1 MEEATY
7 NLCHRVRSMC
17 ADALA
22 ALRPGPFADAVGA
35 VAERLADDTLVVAVG
50 GRLNAGKSTL
60 VNALLGQRLAPTG
73 GTETTL
79 VSAWFRSYHMNRVW
93 VHFNDGRPPVSVPSR
108 VGGGVPQSIPYDHT
122 EVSHLVV
129 EAANKSIGR
138 AFTLMDTPGRD
149 AVSALDDY
157 SMASI
162 RRADALILA
171 MPQPGEGDAAALRE
185 FQETMRGSRLSAAN
199 VLGVLT
205 RIDQLG
211 QGTDLEEVRREA
223 DKVASRSAARMTG
236 LVAEVIPVATKLA
249 ETARCE
255 RLTERHRHALGIL
268 AAADRDA
275 LDEMLFDHE
284 DFLSVGLD
292 TVPVDVGM
300 RRELLD
306 LLALY
311 GIRQAVDAIDRG
323 ARDLSALRDALC
335 ERSGINRLLER
346 VQERLVNGAD
356 ALRADAAVAALRRAV
371 ELAGPAEREVAG
383 RLRGLLRELGRHPA
397 LRRVELAEAAQ
408 AHADGTLPLPD
419 RNAEQLHTL
428 MTGVTD
434 AQRVG
439 LSDDSSPEEL
449 RDRIGALV
457 DEWKTLEAALPR
469 RARLHATVVREV
481 FEALYFSLL

>member
-1 MEEATY
+1 MAEATY
-7 NLCHRVRSMC
+7 DLCHRVRGMC
-17 ADALA
+17 AETVA

-79 VSAWFRSYHMNRVW
+79 VSASFRSCHLNRVW
-93 VHFNDGRPPVSVPSR
+93 VHFHDGRPPVSIPSR
-108 VGGGVPQSIPYDHT
+108 VGGGVPESMPYDHT

-129 EAANKSIGR
+129 EAANKAIGR

-162 RRADALILA
+162 RKADALILA
-171 MPQPGEGDAAALRE
+171 MPQPGEGDAEALRE

-211 QGTDLEEVRREA
+211 LGTGLEEVRREA
-223 DKVASRSAARMTG
+223 DKVAGRTAGRMTG

-255 RLTERHRHALGIL
+255 RLTERHRHALGVL
-268 AAADRDA
+268 AAADRDT
-275 LDEMLFDHE
+275 LEEMLFDHE
-284 DFLSVGLD
+284 DFLSMAPD
-292 TVPVDVGM
+292 VPVGPGM
-300 RRELLD
+300 RQELLD
-306 LLALY
+306 LLAIY
-311 GIRQAVDAIDRG
+311 GIREAVDAIDHG

-335 ERSGINRLLER
+335 ERSGIDRLLER
-346 VQERLVNGAD
+346 VQERLVNAAD
-356 ALRADAAVAALRRAV
+356 ALRADTAAAALRRAA
-371 ELAGPAEREVAG
+371 ELAGPAEQEVAV

-397 LRRVELAEAAQ
+397 MRRVELAEAAQ
-408 AHADGTLPLPD
+408 AHAAGALPLSD
-419 RNAEQLHTL
+419 RNAGQLHTL

-434 AQRVG
+434 ARRVG
-439 LSDDSSPEEL
+439 LPDDASPEEL
-449 RDRIGALV
+449 RGRIGELV
-457 DEWKTLEAALPR
+457 TEWKTLEAGLPR
-469 RARLHATVVREV
+469 KARLHATVVREV
-481 FEALYFSLL
+481 FEALYFSLR

>member
-7 NLCHRVRSMC
+7 DLCHRVRGMC

-35 VAERLADDTLVVAVG
+35 VAERLAGDTLVVAVG

-79 VSAWFRSYHMNRVW
+79 VSAWFRSHHMNRVW
-93 VHFNDGRPPVSVPSR
+93 VHFNDGRPPASVPSR
-108 VGGGVPQSIPYDHT
+108 VGGGVPRSIPYDHT

-129 EAANKSIGR
+129 EAANKAIGR

-162 RRADALILA
+162 RTADALILA
-171 MPQPGEGDAAALRE
+171 MPQPGEGDTATLRE

-223 DKVASRSAARMTG
+223 DKIAARSAGRMTG
-236 LVAEVIPVATKLA
+236 LVAEVVPVATKLA

-255 RLTERHRHALGIL
+255 RLTEQHRHALGIL
-268 AAADRDA
+268 AAADRDT

-284 DFLSVGLD
+284 DFLRVGLD
-292 TVPVDVGM
+292 TVPVETGM
-300 RRELLD
+300 RQELLD
-306 LLALY
+306 LLAIY
-311 GIRQAVDAIDRG
+311 GIRQAVDAIDCG

-346 VQERLVNGAD
+346 LQERLVNGAD
-356 ALRADAAVAALRRAV
+356 ALRADAAMAALHRAV
-371 ELAGPAEREVAG
+371 DFATAAEQQVAG

-397 LRRVELAEAAQ
+397 MRRMELAEAAQ
-408 AHADGTLPLPD
+408 AHAAGTLPLPD
-419 RNAEQLHTL
+419 RNAGQLHTL
-428 MTGVTD
+428 MAGVTN
-434 AQRVG
+434 AQRAG
-439 LSDDSSPEEL
+439 LPEDASQDEL
-449 RDRIGALV
+449 RGRIGELV
-457 DEWKTLEAALPR
+457 DEWRSLEAALPR
-469 RARLHATVVREV
+469 KGRRHTTVVREV

>member
-1 MEEATY
+1 MAEATY
-7 NLCHRVRSMC
+7 DLCHRVRGMC
-17 ADALA
+17 AEALA

-79 VSAWFRSYHMNRVW
+79 VSAWFRGHHMNRVQ
-93 VHFNDGRPPVSVPSR
+93 VHFHDDRPPVSIPSR
-108 VGGGVPQSIPYDHT
+108 VGGGVPESMPYDHT

-129 EAANKSIGR
+129 EAANKAIGR
-138 AFTLMDTPGRD
+138 HYTLMDTPGRD

-162 RRADALILA
+162 RKADALILA
-171 MPQPGEGDAAALRE
+171 MPQPGEGDAEALRE

-211 QGTDLEEVRREA
+211 LGTGLEEVWREA
-223 DKVASRSAARMTG
+223 DKVAGRSAGRMTG
-236 LVAEVIPVATKLA
+236 LVAEVIPVATMLA

-268 AAADRDA
+268 AAADRGTLED
-275 LDEMLFDHE
+275 MLPYDD
-284 DFLSVGLD
+284 DFLSMAPD
-292 TVPVDVGM
+292 AVPVDTGM
-300 RRELLD
+300 RRELLG
-306 LLALY
+306 LLDLY
-311 GIRQAVDAIDRG
+311 GIRQAVDAIDHG
-323 ARDLSALRDALC
+323 ARDLAALRDALC
-335 ERSGINRLLER
+335 ERSGIDRLLEC
-346 VQERLVNGAD
+346 VQERLVAGAD
-356 ALRADAAVAALRRAV
+356 ALRADAAVAALRAAV
-371 ELAGPAEREVAG
+371 ELAGPAEKDVAG
-383 RLRGLLRELGRHPA
+383 RLRILLRELGRHPA
-397 LRRVELAEAAQ
+397 LRRVELADAAQ
-408 AHADGTLPLPD
+408 AHAAGTLPLPQ
-419 RNAEQLHTL
+419 RNADQLHTL

-439 LSDDSSPEEL
+439 LPGDASPDALRGRTGEL
-449 RDRIGALV
+449 I
-457 DEWKTLEAALPR
+457 DEWKILEAAISR
-469 RARLHATVVREV
+469 RARLHATVVREI
-481 FEALYFSLL
+481 FETMYFSLP

>member
-7 NLCHRVRSMC
+7 GLCHRVRSMC
-17 ADALA
+17 AEALT
-22 ALRPGPFADAVGA
+22 ALRPGPFADAVGS

-93 VHFNDGRPPVSVPSR
+93 VHFKDGRPPASIPSR
-108 VGGGVPQSIPYDHT
+108 VGGGVPQSLPYDHS

-129 EAANKSIGR
+129 EAANKSIDR

-162 RRADALILA
+162 RKADALILA

-205 RIDQLG
+205 RIDQISE
-211 QGTDLEEVRREA
+211 GTDLEEVRREA
-223 DKVASRSAARMTG
+223 DKVAGRSAGRMTG

-249 ETARCE
+249 ETSRSE
-255 RLTERHRHALGIL
+255 RLTEQHRHALGVL
-268 AAADRDA
+268 AAADRDT
-275 LDEMLFDHE
+275 LEEMLFDHE
-284 DFLSVGLD
+284 DFLSVAPD
-292 TVPVDVGM
+292 TVPVDTGM
-300 RRELLD
+300 RQELLD
-306 LLALY
+306 LLAIY
-311 GIRQAVDAIDRG
+311 GIRQAVDAIDCG

-346 VQERLVNGAD
+346 VQQRLVT
-356 ALRADAAVAALRRAV
+356 RADPLRVDAAMAPLWRAV
-371 ELAGPAEREVAG
+371 ELAGPAEQEVAG
-383 RLRGLLRELGRHPA
+383 RLRGLLRELARHPA
-397 LRRVELAEAAQ
+397 MRWVELAEAAQ
-408 AHADGTLPLPD
+408 AQADGVLPVPD
-419 RNAEQLHTL
+419 QNSGQLHML
-428 MTGVTD
+428 MAGVTD

-439 LSDDSSPEEL
+439 LPEDASPEEL
-449 RDRIGALV
+449 RRRIGELV
-457 DEWKTLEAALPR
+457 GEWKMLEASLPR
-469 RARLHATVVREV
+469 RARLHTTVVREM